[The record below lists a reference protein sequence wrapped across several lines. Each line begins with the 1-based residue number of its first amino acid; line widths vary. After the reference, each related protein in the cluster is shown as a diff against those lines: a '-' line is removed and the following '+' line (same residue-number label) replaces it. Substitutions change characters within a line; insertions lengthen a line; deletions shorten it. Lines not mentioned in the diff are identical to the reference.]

1 MKVLERALAMLEHT
15 HGKQSLEITVPS
27 QLKFWEIW
35 RVVKRMNRTTTAVRT
50 DAMRIE
56 VFFLPIVEERF
67 SYKKYV
73 AKTLDFAIHNPTSN
87 LSGLVPD

>member
-67 SYKKYV
+67 SYV